1 MRFHINSPADSPA
14 PARALRRLGD
24 QSWHENAACAGMEP
38 TRADALFFPAPSDR
52 SAIAQAKK
60 ICAGCPVRRTCLD
73 AALESETRMG
83 IRGGLTEGERHDW
96 HKRLEHR
103 VDARRVAAVLNGR
116 DIHITLAERK
126 AAARMAV
133 QAGISAET
141 FRWRVKIDDPEY
153 AIRLLREARRELG
166 HLARAWGIPSSD
178 TQHDADIDDTD
189 DWGEPD
195 PADLIAGTDM
205 DLEFTLS
212 SDLDVPADDCDAL
225 IASVFPL
232 ASPESL
238 GEAA

>member
-1 MRFHINSPADSPA
+1 MRFHTNSPA

-24 QSWHENAACAGMEP
+24 QSWHERAACAGMDP
-38 TRADALFFPAPSDR
+38 QHADALFFPAPSDR
-52 SAIAQAKK
+52 SAIAQAKQ
-60 ICAGCPVRRTCLD
+60 ICADCPVRRTCLD

-83 IRGGLTEGERHDW
+83 IRGGMTEGERHDW

-103 VDARRVAAVLNGR
+103 VDARRVAAVLKGR

-153 AIRLLREARRELG
+153 AARLLREARLELG
-166 HLARAWGIPSSD
+166 HRTRAWGIPSAN
-178 TQHDADIDDTD
+178 TQHDAVIEDAD

-195 PADLIAGTDM
+195 PADLTAGSDT

-212 SDLDVPADDCDAL
+212 SDLDVPMDDCDAL
-225 IASVFPL
+225 TASVFSF
-232 ASPESL
+232 ADPESL